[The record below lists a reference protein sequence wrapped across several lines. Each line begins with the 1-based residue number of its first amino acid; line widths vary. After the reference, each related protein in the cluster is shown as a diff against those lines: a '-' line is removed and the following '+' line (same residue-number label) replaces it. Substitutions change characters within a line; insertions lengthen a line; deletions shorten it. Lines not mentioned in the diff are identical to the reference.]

1 MGRAKTDNIG
11 EKRFCPSRFGTRSIL
26 RHPSAI
32 YFLATRPSNCVYSND
47 RRLVVENTSW
57 KEMGN
62 RVLRLVAE
70 DPLVNIIYI
79 YIASIRYFTSQEGV
93 ASFPTRLRNARR
105 FEVWKDVN
113 L

>member
-79 YIASIRYFTSQEGV
+79 YIYREHKVFYV
-93 ASFPTRLRNARR
+93 PRR
-105 FEVWKDVN
+105 CCQFSNSSPERA
-113 L
+113 